1 MPSGARREGQSP
13 RMLTAGLPAVR
24 QGQVIRYRLRNGAL
38 PELAVSMIVTLILT
52 TVPDAAVAQKLA
64 ANALAARLCAC
75 VTQLGA
81 VQSSYH
87 WQGQVETA
95 QEIQLLFKTSAARA
109 VELEQYI
116 QAQHPYDTP
125 EILSWQATAS
135 LAYGQW
141 IIAET
146 QRPLHV

>member
-1 MPSGARREGQSP
+1 MSLS
-13 RMLTAGLPAVR
+13 
-24 QGQVIRYRLRNGAL
+24 
-38 PELAVSMIVTLILT
+38 VTLILT

-64 ANALAARLCAC
+64 TDALAARLCAC

-81 VQSSYH
+81 VQSNFH
-87 WQGQVETA
+87 WQGTIESA

-116 QAQHPYDTP
+116 RTHHPYDTP

-135 LAYGQW
+135 AAYGQW
-141 IIAET
+141 ITAET